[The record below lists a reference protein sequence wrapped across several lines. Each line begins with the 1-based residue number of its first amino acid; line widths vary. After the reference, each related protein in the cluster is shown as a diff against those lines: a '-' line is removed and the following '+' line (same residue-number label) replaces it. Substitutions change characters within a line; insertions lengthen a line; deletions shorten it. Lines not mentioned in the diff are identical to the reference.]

1 MNSRELVAKYK
12 ELHRQQQF
20 LGLTLRS
27 YQSAVWR
34 AIRDT
39 DAKTVY
45 DFGAGKADAWGEW
58 KTVLSLK
65 DVFCYEPGIPHLE
78 QKPKADLQ
86 FDLVIACDVLEHLLE
101 PDVDAVIAHLFSHA
115 KKMVWA
121 SVCCRP
127 AKKCFPGT
135 EINMHTCIQPYDWWA
150 SKFAVISR
158 AVCLERFGE
167 EGGIDFQLV
176 ETP

>member
-1 MNSRELVAKYK
+1 MNSRELVNKYK
-12 ELHRQQQF
+12 ELHKQQQF

-78 QKPKADLQ
+78 HKPKADLQ

-101 PDVDAVIAHLFSHA
+101 PDVDAVIAHLFHHA
-115 KKMVWA
+115 RKGVWI
-121 SVCCRP
+121 STCSRP
-127 AKKCFPGT
+127 AKKCFPLSDT
-135 EINMHTCIQPYDWWA
+135 NMHTCLLPY
-150 SKFAVISR
+150 
-158 AVCLERFGE
+158 E
-167 EGGIDFQLV
+167 EWGRRIAAANTKGVKVWHVD
-176 ETP
+176 TP